1 MPRWGEALR
10 PLYHSSVAEQSVDVL
25 ARVPLLAA
33 LGPAQLRDLAAIF
46 REQVFEAGTT
56 VIRQGER
63 GARVLAFFVLVDG
76 EASVTIDGK
85 EVAVLGPGEHFGEI
99 ALFHDVPRRATV
111 TAATELRCLALSS
124 WEFRPF
130 VENHPEV
137 AWRLLETMAER
148 LPENPA

>member
-1 MPRWGEALR
+1 M
-10 PLYHSSVAEQSVDVL
+10 AEQRVETL
-25 ARVPLLAA
+25 ARIPLLAA
-33 LGPAQLRDLAAIF
+33 LGRPELRELAEIF

-63 GARVLAFFVLVDG
+63 GARILAFFVVIEG
-76 EASVTIDGK
+76 EASVTIDGN

-111 TAATELRCLALSS
+111 IALTELRCLALSS
-124 WEFRPF
+124 WEFRTF
-130 VENHPEV
+130 VEKHPEV

-148 LPENPA
+148 LADS